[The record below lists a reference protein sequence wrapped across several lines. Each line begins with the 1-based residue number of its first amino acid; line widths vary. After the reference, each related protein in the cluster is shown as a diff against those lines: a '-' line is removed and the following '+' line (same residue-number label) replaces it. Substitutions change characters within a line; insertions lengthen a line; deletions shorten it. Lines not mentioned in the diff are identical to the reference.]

1 MIAKLQPRKSRRKA
15 NDLRIAQK
23 RAKSMSLN
31 KIARSEGV
39 AKGTVFL
46 ALERVR
52 SQPELLEAFK
62 IIDYDL
68 TTAARKMKA
77 LTEKKKLQ
85 EIKYTNN
92 KGNLVHR
99 IMEVDDNGTQLSAS
113 KFMMEVHL
121 GGVGSGSAD
130 ARKASSD
137 NASQVV
143 INLGFLKP
151 ERAREVIEAIGEG
164 KTKE

>member
-23 RAKSMSLN
+23 RAKGMSLN

-52 SQPELLEAFK
+52 SQPELLEALK

-99 IMEVDDNGTQLSAS
+99 VME
-113 KFMMEVHL
+113 
-121 GGVGSGSAD
+121 
-130 ARKASSD
+130 
-137 NASQVV
+137 
-143 INLGFLKP
+143 
-151 ERAREVIEAIGEG
+151 
-164 KTKE
+164 